1 MTNTFSRKHSSS
13 QKHFFPVNIW
23 PAFDSGR
30 ILFNFKEI
38 SEPGSQRPSIDELPK
53 LPFVESPT
61 IPFTEIFDLPTLN
74 KEQIRDPADD
84 EKEPVFMSSLI
95 KIRRRKMNK
104 HKYKKR
110 IDRDIA
116 KIRKIRTFRMR
127 KKRRRQIHK
136 RKALVKKLAKV
147 LKQNPKSDLPN
158 RPYVMYRLKN
168 W

>member
-1 MTNTFSRKHSSS
+1 M
-13 QKHFFPVNIW
+13 W
-23 PAFDSGR
+23 PHLNSGR
-30 ILFNFKEI
+30 ILFNLKEI
-38 SEPGSQRPSIDELPK
+38 SEPDSQRPSIDEQPK

-61 IPFTEIFDLPTLN
+61 VPFTETFDLPTLN
-74 KEQIRDPADD
+74 PEHIKDPVND

-127 KKRRRQIHK
+127 KKRKRQIYK